1 MDEMKIKS
9 SFMKALLSSVIAK
22 FLRSKGLAIDICIEK
37 LEMVRTDEDKKLKIS
52 LSATGECTDDD
63 LEKLL
68 S

>member
-22 FLRSKGLAIDICIEK
+22 LLRSKGLAIDICIDQF
-37 LEMVRTDEDKKLKIS
+37 EMVRSDEDKKLKLTI
-52 LSATGECTDDD
+52 SATGECTDDD

-68 S
+68 K